1 MKGLVFAF
9 DWLLKMIVSIWT
21 SLRKNEYVYEKS
33 VLLNLSQRRY
43 INQTSLGIH

>member
-9 DWLLKMIVSIWT
+9 DWLLKMIVGILT
-21 SLRKNEYVYEKS
+21 SLTKSEYVYEKS
-33 VLLNLSQRRY
+33 VLLNLSQLTY